1 MFLHFEMEH
10 TENILL
16 FINLKVVNHLFIL
29 LTESLTENKV
39 YTHTNIY
46 IFWRWSRLVCN
57 HLIIIFDYGAVR

>member
-1 MFLHFEMEH
+1 MFLHFEMGH
-10 TENILL
+10 TGNILL

-46 IFWRWSRLVCN
+46 ISFGDGVDLSVT
-57 HLIIIFDYGAVR
+57 I